1 MLPRLLSII
10 LLAGRLILAGKL
22 TYDSVIF
29 QFWTTQW
36 VVGTIS
42 TLVLISAG
50 ISLLFLSNKE
60 FAYFALASFG
70 IVYAIAALLIYIS
83 WGYQHISHVLEP
95 SKYFGYLVLFIVVVT
110 VSAVGLLTFSDKGN
124 KKIFMFPAWGVAFA
138 NLGVIFMVVWKYV
151 FNNTEWIFW
160 PFVGELLVV
169 VLGAI
174 IFLISYVTS
183 ENL

>member
-10 LLAGRLILAGKL
+10 LLAGSLILAGKL

-60 FAYFALASFG
+60 VAYFALASFG
-70 IVYAIAALLIYIS
+70 IVYAIAALLI
-83 WGYQHISHVLEP
+83 
-95 SKYFGYLVLFIVVVT
+95 
-110 VSAVGLLTFSDKGN
+110 
-124 KKIFMFPAWGVAFA
+124 
-138 NLGVIFMVVWKYV
+138 
-151 FNNTEWIFW
+151 
-160 PFVGELLVV
+160 
-169 VLGAI
+169 
-174 IFLISYVTS
+174 
-183 ENL
+183 